1 MFPGIGQ
8 SSWTEEVLRTRPPPP
23 RLMNCLA
30 AAWVPKNALF
40 MLVAIT
46 SLKSASIV
54 SSNDVRLYAGSQ
66 PPPRLAG
73 PTPAAML

>member
-1 MFPGIGQ
+1 
-8 SSWTEEVLRTRPPPP
+8 
-23 RLMNCLA
+23 LA